1 MNDTAAEKPWL
12 TPSDVATLMKVSPIT
27 VRSWSQKGLLEADI
41 TPGGHR
47 RYSREVVERFQRTW
61 NPNSNKGPIRILI
74 VDDDV
79 ALAGFLSELLGDRGN
94 KTIVETATDG
104 FEAGQKVLSFRPDVV
119 LMDQMM
125 PGLKGSE
132 VCRRIKALP
141 GNAPIQVL
149 AMSGYLTPDV
159 EKELLEA
166 GAERCFAK
174 PLDTELLLRT
184 IGIET

>member
-1 MNDTAAEKPWL
+1 MLEVKTEKPWL
-12 TPSDVATLMKVSPIT
+12 TPAEVAAVMMVSPIT

-74 VDDDV
+74 VDDDI
-79 ALAGFLSELLGDRGN
+79 ALVGFLSELLGDHGN
-94 KTIVETATDG
+94 ATIIETATDG
-104 FEAGQKVLSFRPDVV
+104 FVAGQKLLTFRPDVV

-125 PGLKGSE
+125 PGLKGTD
-132 VCRRIKALP
+132 VCRHIKALP
-141 GNAPIQVL
+141 GNAPIRVL
-149 AMSGYLTPDV
+149 AMSGYLTPEV

-174 PLDTELLLRT
+174 PLDTALLLQT
-184 IGIET
+184 IGIDP